1 MPRLRMSYSNRIF
14 VYLPVGL
21 LLLLVL
27 EVMMVLVPR
36 AAVGDKNILVVD
48 GKRDAA
54 RLALFL

>member
-27 EVMMVLVPR
+27 RFLEHLAHRRKLTQP
-36 AAVGDKNILVVD
+36 
-48 GKRDAA
+48 DAA
-54 RLALFL
+54 DKVPG